1 MKVYNNSG
9 IMVMIVE
16 RSNAMISSSM
26 MFIMRMV
33 YSGGGGSNKGSY
45 CFISVKQL
53 ASAVV

>member
-26 MFIMRMV
+26 MFIMRME